1 METIPNH
8 VRNVLTFKH
17 LKPLDK
23 KAILNRITRELEDD
37 IYPLN
42 RIIDFDKIIPEPR
55 TESECPDDF
64 KVNKDSHVMEDKERP
79 WFDWYAWHNRYW
91 GTKWNA
97 YDGRTTYVY
106 TDRIECMFNTAWSP
120 PMPIYEQMAEKYPN
134 FEWEVKY
141 ADECGGDNCGHIIH
155 DKGETTCVEIGD
167 MSNDEI
173 YNEVWGEDE

>member
-8 VRNVLTFKH
+8 VRNVLTFKD
-17 LKPLDK
+17 LNSNEKEF
-23 KAILNRITRELEDD
+23 ILERFTSWCEELGD
-37 IYPLN
+37 

-55 TESECPDDF
+55 KENECPDDF
-64 KVNKDSHVMEDKERP
+64 KVNKDSHISEDKDRP
-79 WFDWYAWHNRYW
+79 WFDWYKWHNFYW

-97 YDGRTTYVY
+97 YDGETCSY

-155 DKGETTCVEIGD
+155 DKGETTCIEASD